1 MPAKNELSQKID
13 QMSSKLDDNF
23 AELKDSIDHIK
34 DHVIQQLLDENKKL
48 TIKVNW
54 MANEISK
61 IKREDALV
69 DQKMREN
76 NIDIA
81 GIPNSVPDDML
92 EEQAIKIMNK
102 IIPSPITSTDLQAW
116 HRLPNMSG
124 NKATIIK
131 FVNRKNAEAVYEN
144 KFKLKRLDFTNIG
157 LPNDCKVFIN
167 QNLCK
172 RLKSLSYHCRK
183 LRTEKKVSR
192 FIISMNGSM
201 KIFIGEQHFKV
212 ITEDDLVAL
221 FPDYNFGFSLV
232 SN

>member
-1 MPAKNELSQKID
+1 
-13 QMSSKLDDNF
+13 MSSKLDDNF
-23 AELKDSIDHIK
+23 AELKDRIDHIK

-48 TIKVNW
+48 MIKVNW

-61 IKREDALV
+61 IQLEDVLI

-76 NIDIA
+76 NIEIA

-102 IIPSPITSTDLQAW
+102 IIPSPITSTE
-116 HRLPNMSG
+116 RLPNRSG

-144 KFKLKRLDFTNIG
+144 KFKLKRLDFMNIG

-172 RLKSLSYHCRK
+172 RLKLLSYHCRK
-183 LRTEKKVSR
+183 LRAEKKVSR

-201 KIFIGEQHFKV
+201 KIFIREQHFKV
-212 ITEDDLVAL
+212 IIEEDLVAL
-221 FPDYNFGFSLV
+221 FPDYNFGFSLIP
-232 SN
+232 N